1 MPENQ
6 AKYQDR
12 LKSLRTHIQKEG
24 YDGFVLPRTDE
35 FQGEFLA
42 EYAERLAWL
51 TGFTGSAGAS
61 IILKDRA
68 VVMSDGRYTIQLRQQ
83 VDATLYQYE
92 DSTKTTIGEWLKDN
106 ASDGM
111 RIAYDVWLH
120 TPKQIDAI
128 NKTIEE
134 RDITL
139 VPIRRNCVDQIWENQ
154 PDRPK
159 APVTLFPNEVAGQ
172 SAEGKC
178 GIIADEIHDKEC
190 VACLITMSD
199 SIAWLLNIRGNDIP
213 HSPLALS
220 YALLYANG
228 SVDWFIDKE
237 KIDKTIIS
245 KIGGA
250 VNVFPVSKIEKR
262 LSSLSGDIWMDY
274 DTVPQWFVET
284 CMRHNVNIVYKSDP
298 CAFPKSI
305 KSNAEQDAIRKAHIE
320 DGIAVSKFLKWIEEE
335 GSKADKQ
342 SSSTLSE
349 LSVERKLEQFRRE
362 TSNYL
367 KASFPTIAGYK
378 ENGAIIHYR
387 ATKETN
393 KDITGNGLLLIDS
406 GGQYKWGTTDITR
419 TVPIGQPTQEM
430 RENYTRVLQGH
441 IAVATARFPK
451 GTIGKEI
458 DALARKPLQEAG
470 LDYAHGTGHGVGCYL
485 CVHEV
490 AANISPRGECALVPG
505 MLLSNEPGY
514 YKEGEYGIRLENLI
528 FVQEDERDN
537 ALYFETITL
546 APFADNMIVWDMMSE
561 AERLWLDQYH
571 KKVK

>member
-24 YDGFVLPRTDE
+24 YDGFILPRTDE

-120 TPKQIDAI
+120 TPKQINAI

-139 VPIRRNCVDQIWENQ
+139 VPIRRNWVDQIWENQ

-178 GIIADEIHDKEC
+178 SIIADEIHDKEC
-190 VACLITMSD
+190 VACLITRSD

-250 VNVFPVSKIEKR
+250 VNVFPV
-262 LSSLSGDIWMDY
+262 
-274 DTVPQWFVET
+274 
-284 CMRHNVNIVYKSDP
+284 
-298 CAFPKSI
+298 
-305 KSNAEQDAIRKAHIE
+305 
-320 DGIAVSKFLKWIEEE
+320 
-335 GSKADKQ
+335 
-342 SSSTLSE
+342 
-349 LSVERKLEQFRRE
+349 
-362 TSNYL
+362 
-367 KASFPTIAGYK
+367 
-378 ENGAIIHYR
+378 
-387 ATKETN
+387 
-393 KDITGNGLLLIDS
+393 
-406 GGQYKWGTTDITR
+406 
-419 TVPIGQPTQEM
+419 
-430 RENYTRVLQGH
+430 
-441 IAVATARFPK
+441 
-451 GTIGKEI
+451 
-458 DALARKPLQEAG
+458 
-470 LDYAHGTGHGVGCYL
+470 
-485 CVHEV
+485 
-490 AANISPRGECALVPG
+490 
-505 MLLSNEPGY
+505 
-514 YKEGEYGIRLENLI
+514 
-528 FVQEDERDN
+528 
-537 ALYFETITL
+537 
-546 APFADNMIVWDMMSE
+546 
-561 AERLWLDQYH
+561 
-571 KKVK
+571 